1 MAPGDQPKDDHDAE
15 GIPSPESEAEAEEMA
30 LAEDYGS
37 LRDFKRYT
45 PAELRAQYKSQEE
58 DLREG
63 LVRVLAE
70 LEDVDTETKD
80 SIRPVIEEHAPR
92 VARRNVVYLVWG
104 TAPYAHIA
112 ALLAVIVFPAIFS
125 LSSWGRAEGWWTA
138 LAAVVGL
145 LVLAFQVL
153 LSLAVTQL
161 LRRVRWTTDRRL
173 PGFLIMTIVWIFLAQ
188 YVANSSMPGW
198 LVTAIQSASW
208 TVAALFA
215 ALIVLAQGLMF
226 ALLLLRRLDTLK
238 SPGAEVITSIL
249 STIFVLQ
256 NSHQKQPS
264 SLETAATWLE
274 DLAKVIER
282 VLRRKIGGIDEL
294 TSEVRSISAAVR
306 RLRRNVLL
314 GGVEGVLTAH
324 KALALMLVPLARGD
338 WTALEHAEEAPIAVH
353 WAFRLVLRTFNVG
366 CNRCVALHRARR
378 ASIGADSNR
387 QRRCN
392 SSVPENT

>member
-264 SLETAATWLE
+264 GAT
-274 DLAKVIER
+274 R
-282 VLRRKIGGIDEL
+282 
-294 TSEVRSISAAVR
+294 
-306 RLRRNVLL
+306 
-314 GGVEGVLTAH
+314 
-324 KALALMLVPLARGD
+324 
-338 WTALEHAEEAPIAVH
+338 
-353 WAFRLVLRTFNVG
+353 
-366 CNRCVALHRARR
+366 
-378 ASIGADSNR
+378 
-387 QRRCN
+387 
-392 SSVPENT
+392 